1 MHKLPHLWNHIKGY
15 QTFYYVA
22 YQRKPSHEFS
32 LLFSQHQQR
41 KPQVLEPYQNK
52 EALKG
57 HICVINFVVTG
68 VAISQV
74 DGDYQ
79 VEGILEVKVVSFF
92 V

>member
-1 MHKLPHLWNHIKGY
+1 VVYH
-15 QTFYYVA
+15 
-22 YQRKPSHEFS
+22 RKPSHEFS
-32 LLFSQHQQR
+32 SLFLQHQQR
-41 KPQVLEPYQNK
+41 KPQVLEPSQNK

-57 HICVINFVVTG
+57 HISEINFGVTG
-68 VAISQV
+68 EAISQV